1 MKPREKRFTV
11 ADGHGL
17 ALRIHPTGSKTWVL
31 RTSFGGRVTDRTL
44 GKWPEVSLKEARQ
57 KARRARKDAGLEPP
71 RGYVFEDAF
80 RLWCSLKKGRIV
92 SYRDE
97 RRMLE
102 RLILP
107 HLRGRQLDEIAAPL
121 IVQIVRPLDTSDR
134 RVTLKRVLMR
144 TREILDLAVCA
155 GYIQHNPVERLSRIF
170 APPVTTPM
178 PAVDWRELP
187 DVMKV
192 MTEAPQ
198 RVQVLFAVSLCTM
211 LRPGEV
217 TSLKWDWIDGDTLTI
232 PAEHMKKARTHRVPL
247 TPEALRLLDE
257 ARACSP
263 HPRSRFVFPAIRD
276 GSKALN
282 SQTLAKHLHST
293 SLRGKLVAHGLR
305 SIARSWMA
313 DNGEP
318 FEAAEACL
326 SHVVGSG
333 ISRAYQRSDYLEAR
347 RGIMARWSSFV
358 SDCAR
363 SAELLAEVFGTV
375 RGEGP

>member
-1 MKPREKRFTV
+1 
-11 ADGHGL
+11 
-17 ALRIHPTGSKTWVL
+17 
-31 RTSFGGRVTDRTL
+31 
-44 GKWPEVSLKEARQ
+44 
-57 KARRARKDAGLEPP
+57 
-71 RGYVFEDAF
+71 
-80 RLWCSLKKGRIV
+80 
-92 SYRDE
+92 
-97 RRMLE
+97 MLE

-121 IVQIVRPLDTSDR
+121 IVQIVRPLDTSGR

-155 GYIQHNPVERLSRIF
+155 GYIQHNPIERVSRIF
-170 APPVTTPM
+170 APPITTPM
-178 PAVDWRELP
+178 PSVDWRELES
-187 DVMKV
+187 VMRV
-192 MTEAPQ
+192 MVEAPQ

-217 TSLKWDWIDGDTLTI
+217 TSLRWEWIDGDTLTI
-232 PAEHMKKARTHRVPL
+232 PAERMKKGRAHRVPL
-247 TPEALRLLDE
+247 TAEALHLLDA

-263 HPRSRFVFPAIRD
+263 HPRSGYVFPAVRD

-313 DNGEP
+313 DCGEP

-333 ISRAYQRSDYLEAR
+333 ISRAYQRSDYLDVR
-347 RGIMARWSSFV
+347 RGIMKRWSSFV
-358 SDCAR
+358 ADCAR
-363 SAELLAEVFGTV
+363 SAELLAEVFDPM
-375 RGEGP
+375 RGEGT

>member
-1 MKPREKRFTV
+1 M
-11 ADGHGL
+11 
-17 ALRIHPTGSKTWVL
+17 
-31 RTSFGGRVTDRTL
+31 
-44 GKWPEVSLKEARQ
+44 
-57 KARRARKDAGLEPP
+57 GLEPP

-107 HLRGRQLDEIAAPL
+107 HLRNRQLDEIAAPL
-121 IVQIVRPLDTSDR
+121 IVQIVRPLDTSGR

-155 GYIQHNPVERLSRIF
+155 GYIQHNPIERVSRIF
-170 APPVTTPM
+170 APPVTKPM
-178 PAVDWRELP
+178 PSVDWRELES
-187 DVMKV
+187 VMRV
-192 MTEAPQ
+192 MVEAPH

-211 LRPGEV
+211 LRPVEV
-217 TSLKWDWIDGDTLTI
+217 TSLKWEWIDGDTLTI
-232 PAEHMKKARTHRVPL
+232 PGEHMKKGRAHRVPL

-282 SQTLAKHLHST
+282 SQTLAKHLHSS

-313 DNGEP
+313 DHSEP

-333 ISRAYQRSDYLEAR
+333 ISRAYQRSDYLDVR
-347 RGIMARWSSFV
+347 RDIMARWSSFV

-363 SAELLAEVFGTV
+363 SAAFLAEVFGATQ
-375 RGEGP
+375 GEGP

>member
-1 MKPREKRFTV
+1 
-11 ADGHGL
+11 
-17 ALRIHPTGSKTWVL
+17 
-31 RTSFGGRVTDRTL
+31 
-44 GKWPEVSLKEARQ
+44 
-57 KARRARKDAGLEPP
+57 
-71 RGYVFEDAF
+71 
-80 RLWCSLKKGRIV
+80 
-92 SYRDE
+92 
-97 RRMLE
+97 MLE

-107 HLRGRQLDEIAAPL
+107 HLRNRQLDEIAAPL
-121 IVQIVRPLDTSDR
+121 IVQIVRPLDTSGR

-155 GYIQHNPVERLSRIF
+155 GYIQHNPIERVSRIF

-178 PAVDWRELP
+178 PSVDWRELES
-187 DVMKV
+187 VMRV
-192 MTEAPQ
+192 MAEAPH

-217 TSLKWDWIDGDTLTI
+217 TSLRWEWFDGDTLTI
-232 PAEHMKKARTHRVPL
+232 PGEHMKKGRPHRVPL
-247 TPEALRLLDE
+247 APEALRLLDA

-263 HPRSRFVFPAIRD
+263 HPRSGYVFPSVRD

-313 DNGEP
+313 DHGEP

-333 ISRAYQRSDYLEAR
+333 ISRAYQRSDYLDVR
-347 RGIMARWSSFV
+347 RGIMARWCSFV
-358 SDCAR
+358 DDCAR
-363 SAELLAEVFGTV
+363 SAELLAEVFGPV
-375 RGEGP
+375 RGEGA

>member
-1 MKPREKRFTV
+1 
-11 ADGHGL
+11 
-17 ALRIHPTGSKTWVL
+17 
-31 RTSFGGRVTDRTL
+31 
-44 GKWPEVSLKEARQ
+44 
-57 KARRARKDAGLEPP
+57 
-71 RGYVFEDAF
+71 
-80 RLWCSLKKGRIV
+80 
-92 SYRDE
+92 
-97 RRMLE
+97 MLE

-107 HLRGRQLDEIAAPL
+107 HLRNRQLDEITAPL
-121 IVQIVRPLDTSDR
+121 IVQIVRPLDTSGR

-155 GYIQHNPVERLSRIF
+155 GYIQHNPIERVSRIF

-178 PAVDWRELP
+178 PAVDWRELV

-192 MTEAPQ
+192 MTEAPY

-217 TSLKWDWIDGDTLTI
+217 TGLRWDWIDGDTLTI

-247 TPEALRLLDE
+247 TPEALRLLNA
-257 ARACSP
+257 ARACST
-263 HPRSRFVFPAIRD
+263 HPRSGFVFPAVRD
-276 GSKALN
+276 GSKSLN
-282 SQTLAKHLHST
+282 SQTLAKHMHST

-305 SIARSWMA
+305 SIARSWLA

-333 ISRAYQRSDYLEAR
+333 ISRAYQRSDYLDVR

-358 SDCAR
+358 AGCAR
-363 SAELLAEVFGTV
+363 SADLLPEVFVATQ
-375 RGEGP
+375 GEGP